1 VLDLE
6 PITSRKEALLVH
18 KLGVSD
24 RCKWRLFKDFSLAD
38 VYMIRMTLIL
48 SGLLKQP

>member
-6 PITSRKEALLVH
+6 PITSRKEALLAH

-24 RCKWRLFKDFSLAD
+24 RC
-38 VYMIRMTLIL
+38 V
-48 SGLLKQP
+48 SGDCLKIFP